1 MPEVYID
8 SLTLENFGPYYGEH
22 SFNFGT
28 LEGRSGILIGG
39 KNGAG
44 KTHLLRALYLAVV
57 GETGVVDL
65 KKVEPASEATRFV
78 FDKSLNRR
86 ALSEGQDTV
95 RLEVAISQRDE
106 KGGASRRA
114 TLVREIRHRPNSGPV
129 WRSFAERNDGSGLI
143 DDEKHLEKLRD
154 ALLPR
159 HLARFFF
166 FDAER
171 GQNFS
176 LGQQDIVEGISR
188 ILGLWTY
195 GELETDLRQLIQ
207 NKIPRVF
214 NASEGHEAAK
224 KLAELN
230 GRIVTAEGELN
241 ALHEELSSVD
251 LELHES
257 QAELAEVEERLK
269 SLGAVDPEELQ
280 RAQDTRS
287 KLAETK
293 AKLEAELTA
302 AWEQAMP
309 VALLGQYRRELHD
322 YLIQEEK
329 RREWESSKATVEPKI
344 PQVKRDV
351 FEDVA
356 NEYLL
361 SDDAHAYYT
370 ARLERA
376 LHSLFHPPPR
386 WDGGERLC
394 DRPQRPKRSGSNGRR
409 NQAEWLKPS

>member
-22 SFNFGT
+22 SFNFGP
-28 LEGRSGILIGG
+28 LEGRCGILVGG

-57 GETGVVDL
+57 GEAGVVDL

-78 FDKSLNRR
+78 FEKSLNRR

-129 WRSFAERNDGSGLI
+129 WRSYAERNDGSERI
-143 DDEKHLEKLRD
+143 EDEKHLEKLRD

-195 GELETDLRQLIQ
+195 GELETDLRSLIQ

-241 ALHEELSSVD
+241 ALHEELSSID

-257 QAELAEVEERLK
+257 KAELDEVEERLK
-269 SLGAVDPEELQ
+269 SLGAIDPEELQ

-351 FEDVA
+351 FEDVPT
-356 NEYLL
+356 EYLL
-361 SDDAHAYYT
+361 SDDAHAFY
-370 ARLERA
+370 AE
-376 LHSLFHPPPR
+376 SLGTISSQSIPP
-386 WDGGERLC
+386 
-394 DRPQRPKRSGSNGRR
+394 
-409 NQAEWLKPS
+409 AA